1 GLLAVNSSIVD
12 HVSRR
17 EDIEIVEIEANQ
29 IAEELGSVKMM
40 NMAMV
45 GAMLARRP
53 VFDLACV
60 EQALRDHLPASK
72 AHLLEKNLQV
82 LRRGFAVGD
91 TILV

>member
-1 GLLAVNSSIVD
+1 
-12 HVSRR
+12 
-17 EDIEIVEIEANQ
+17 
-29 IAEELGSVKMM
+29 
-40 NMAMV
+40 MAMV

-60 EQALRDHLPASK
+60 EQALRDHLPTSK
-72 AHLLEKNLQV
+72 AHLLENNLQV